1 MFRNVWELLGVCLLA
16 CLGVCL
22 LVCLFACACVGR
34 ALPDPKGTARM
45 PPFGTELGVMFRN
58 A

>member
-1 MFRNVWELLGVCLLA
+1 MFWELLGVCLLA